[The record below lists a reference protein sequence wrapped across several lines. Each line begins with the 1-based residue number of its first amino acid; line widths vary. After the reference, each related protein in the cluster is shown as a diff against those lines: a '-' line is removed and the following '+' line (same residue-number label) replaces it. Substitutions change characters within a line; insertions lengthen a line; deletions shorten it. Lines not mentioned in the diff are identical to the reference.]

1 MAKEII
7 EDLPEVRV
15 AWCFIRAKVTNTVE
29 ISSKLF
35 R

>member
-15 AWCFIRAKVTNTVE
+15 AWRFIRTKITNTVE
-29 ISSKLF
+29 INGKLF
-35 R
+35 G